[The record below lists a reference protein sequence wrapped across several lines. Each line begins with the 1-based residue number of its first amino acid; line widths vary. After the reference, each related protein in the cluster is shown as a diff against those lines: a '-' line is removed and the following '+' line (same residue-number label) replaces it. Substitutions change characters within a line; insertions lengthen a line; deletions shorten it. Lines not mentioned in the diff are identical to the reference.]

1 MTRLMHDRGH
11 RVYVN
16 SSTGWVQHGRVR
28 SSPERASWVARLL
41 ARRLDWE
48 TAFAEG
54 PPPAR
59 PPRAGAPSAEVARLS
74 RATIRD
80 IESGELGPSS
90 EGASG
95 TAVSDVVD
103 PSVAAPASFALEAQ
117 LRDFIASNLGQIV
130 IGGNRFHLYTDPVGR
145 EGKEYPTAVGPID
158 ILAVDDSGNFA
169 VIELKLGRGLD
180 RALGQLTRYM
190 GWVKANVG
198 ATREV
203 IGVVVARSIDDKL
216 RMATS
221 VVPGVA
227 LLEYE
232 VNFRVREVG
241 LGES

>member
-1 MTRLMHDRGH
+1 
-11 RVYVN
+11 
-16 SSTGWVQHGRVR
+16 
-28 SSPERASWVARLL
+28 
-41 ARRLDWE
+41 
-48 TAFAEG
+48 
-54 PPPAR
+54 
-59 PPRAGAPSAEVARLS
+59 VARLS

-80 IESGELGPSS
+80 IEVGELGPNI
-90 EGASG
+90 EGVSG
-95 TAVSDVVD
+95 TVGSDEA
-103 PSVAAPASFALEAQ
+103 SVTALAPFALEAQ

-145 EGKEYPTAVGPID
+145 GGKEYPTAIGPID
-158 ILAVDDSGNFA
+158 ILALDDSGNFA

-190 GWVKANVG
+190 GWVKANLA

-203 IGVVVARSIDDKL
+203 AGVVVARSIDYRL
-216 RMATS
+216 RLATS
-221 VVPGVA
+221 VIPGVA